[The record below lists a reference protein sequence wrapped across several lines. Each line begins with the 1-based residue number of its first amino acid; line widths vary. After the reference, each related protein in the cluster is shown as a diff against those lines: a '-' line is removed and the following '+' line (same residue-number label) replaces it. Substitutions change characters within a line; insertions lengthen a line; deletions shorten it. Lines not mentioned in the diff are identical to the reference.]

1 MSTLQNKAFIRPLFE
16 DSNKRNMNMSD
27 QLLGATSVITDLAVP
42 AAGAAAMT
50 NRGAASSMG
59 PSASEQQRAF
69 VLSVVQPGLAGLM
82 DGSISSLAP
91 LFAAAFATRDSHT
104 AFLVGLATAIGAG
117 ISMACS
123 EGLSDDGK
131 LSGRGSPWLRGAVC
145 GLMTFLGAVGHTLP
159 FLIPSFLTAALL
171 AAGVVIAELLLIA
184 AIRHRYMDTPLLAA
198 TFQVVVGGVIVFVA
212 GILIGSA

>member
-1 MSTLQNKAFIRPLFE
+1 MSTAQTTALVRPLFE
-16 DSNKRNMNMSD
+16 DSTTTNDLIANLPMPT
-27 QLLGATSVITDLAVP
+27 LGAAVR
-42 AAGAAAMT
+42 A
-50 NRGAASSMG
+50 NREATGLVA
-59 PSASEQQRAF
+59 PSATGEHRAF
-69 VLSVVQPGLAGLM
+69 ILSVVQPGLAGLM

-117 ISMACS
+117 ISMAFS

-159 FLIPSFLTAALL
+159 FLIPAFLTAALL

-184 AIRHRYMDTPLLAA
+184 AIRNRYMDTPLLAA
-198 TFQVVVGGVIVFVA
+198 TFQVVVGGVIVFLA